1 MDAINT
7 GTFFVYLGL
16 LVLALLAII
25 FVGKYLMKNVRNKD
39 LASKYAGVEGMKY
52 ARKYPEAD
60 VFSRSGTFL
69 RVGLAS
75 ALLLTIFAFAWTK
88 YDKTIY
94 IPADIE
100 LPEDIEVEPPR
111 TAEPPPPPPPPPPP
125 VIEEVPEEE
134 VEEEIEFEDMT
145 VEEET
150 KVEAPPEEPKEE
162 KPPPPPPPPKEE
174 EPEEEETDEIF
185 TIVQQMPRFPGC
197 EDIGGSDDDKKK
209 CAEKKM
215 LEFIYKNIKYPSIA
229 RENGIEG
236 MAVVSFVVDKAG
248 KITDPK
254 VVRDPGGGCGKEA
267 LRIVNMMPTWT
278 PGKQRNRAVR
288 VQFNL
293 PVRFKLEN

>member
-1 MDAINT
+1 MEAIT
-7 GTFFVYLGL
+7 STQFVIFF
-16 LVLALLAII
+16 ALLAAGILGVI
-25 FVGKYLMKNVRNKD
+25 FGKKFLMNKARNSD
-39 LASKYAGVEGMKY
+39 LASKYADDPKY
-52 ARKYPEAD
+52 RYAKKYPEAD
-60 VFSRSGTFL
+60 AFGNSPMYL
-69 RVGLAS
+69 RIGIIS
-75 ALLLTIFAFAWTK
+75 ALLLTMFAFAWTT
-88 YDKTIY
+88 YDKAVY
-94 IPADIE
+94 IPTDIE
-100 LPEDIEVEPPR
+100 LPEDIEMEPPR

-150 KVEAPPEEPKEE
+150 VVEAPPEPVEEE
-162 KPPPPPPPPKEE
+162 KPPPPPPPE
-174 EPEEEETDEIF
+174 EPEEEDSEEIF

-215 LEFIYKNIKYPSIA
+215 LEYIYKNIKYPSIA

-236 MAVVSFVVDKAG
+236 MAVVSFVVDKKG

-267 LRIVNMMPTWT
+267 LRIVQSMPTWT
-278 PGKQRNRAVR
+278 PGKQRNRPVK